1 MASEA
6 LNAKQARN
14 RFTKGKRLQQ
24 IKNRS
29 SLGDGDAEDSFLFE
43 ANEAWKDFHGSL
55 LQFYENGELCDVTL
69 KVRLPFFLSFFN
81 LFSVLCKIMVSITTQ
96 GKFWVLYLKSEWF
109 YFQSFL
115 LLTGK
120 GHK

>member
-6 LNAKQARN
+6 VNAKQARN

-43 ANEAWKDFHGSL
+43 ANEAWKDFHSSL

-69 KVRLPFFLSFFN
+69 KVRLPFFLYFFN
-81 LFSVLCKIMVSITTQ
+81 LFSVLCKIMVSVTTQ

-115 LLTGK
+115 LLTGT